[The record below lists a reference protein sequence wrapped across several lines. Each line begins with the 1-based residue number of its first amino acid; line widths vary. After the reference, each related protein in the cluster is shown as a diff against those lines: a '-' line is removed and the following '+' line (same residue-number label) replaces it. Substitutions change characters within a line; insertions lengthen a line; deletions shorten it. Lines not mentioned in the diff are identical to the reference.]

1 MVPAAVGDASF
12 SLDGQIVLVTGATR
26 GIGAAIV
33 RRFVASGARVAI
45 THRGSER
52 NERLVADMALEL
64 GDDRFMA
71 VVADA
76 ADSGETEAAVRAVE
90 SKFASGINTVILNAA
105 YIAKRPWDEIPLE
118 EWDQMMAVNL
128 RGAFVAALHTIE
140 GMRRRGYGNLITVG
154 SVMSH
159 IGDPRALHYV
169 TSKGGLIA
177 FTKSLARS
185 EGGNG
190 IRVNCVV
197 PGAIRT
203 EHEVEQGND
212 PAESLKN
219 LQSLQSLQY
228 RGAPD
233 DIAAGCQFLASP
245 ASDFITG
252 QALTIDGGW
261 SDY

>member
-1 MVPAAVGDASF
+1 MKSEASF
-12 SLDGQIVLVTGATR
+12 SVDGQVVLVTGATR

-45 THRGSER
+45 THRGTER
-52 NERLVADMALEL
+52 NERLVAEMTAEL
-64 GDDRFMA
+64 GEDHFMA

-76 ADSGETEAAVRAVE
+76 ADADETGAAIRAVE
-90 SKFASGINTVILNAA
+90 SHFSGIDTVVANAA
-105 YIAKRPWDEIPLE
+105 YIAKRPWDEISIE

-128 RGAFVAALHTIE
+128 RGAFAAALHSIE
-140 GMRRRGYGNLITVG
+140 GMRRKGYGNFITVG

-159 IGDPRALHYV
+159 IGDARALHYV

-185 EGGNG
+185 EGANG
-190 IRVNCVV
+190 IRVNCIV

-203 EHEVEQGND
+203 EHEAEQGND

>member
-52 NERLVADMALEL
+52 
-64 GDDRFMA
+64 
-71 VVADA
+71 
-76 ADSGETEAAVRAVE
+76 
-90 SKFASGINTVILNAA
+90 
-105 YIAKRPWDEIPLE
+105 
-118 EWDQMMAVNL
+118 
-128 RGAFVAALHTIE
+128 
-140 GMRRRGYGNLITVG
+140 TVG

>member
-1 MVPAAVGDASF
+1 MRAMIDDATF
-12 SLDGQIVLVTGATR
+12 SLEGRVALVTGATR
-26 GIGAAIV
+26 GIGAAIA
-33 RRFVASGARVAI
+33 RRFVASGGRVAI

-52 NERLVADMALEL
+52 NERLVAALTDEL
-64 GDDRFMA
+64 GEDRFMA

-76 ADSGETEAAVRAVE
+76 ADSDQTAAAIREVE
-90 SKFASGINTVILNAA
+90 SRFAPGPDTAIANAA
-105 YIAKRPWDEIPLE
+105 FIDKLPWDEIPVE
-118 EWDQMMAVNL
+118 EWDKMMAVNL
-128 RGAFVAALHTIE
+128 RGAFVLALHAVK
-140 GMRRRGYGNLITVG
+140 GMRERGYGNFLTVG

-169 TSKGGLIA
+169 TTKGGLVA

-185 EGGNG
+185 EGANG

-203 EHEVEQGND
+203 EHEAESGND
-212 PAESLKN
+212 PAVTLKW
-219 LQSLQSLQY
+219 LQSVQSLQY

-233 DIAAGCQFLASP
+233 DIATACQFLASS

-252 QALTIDGGW
+252 QVITVDGGW